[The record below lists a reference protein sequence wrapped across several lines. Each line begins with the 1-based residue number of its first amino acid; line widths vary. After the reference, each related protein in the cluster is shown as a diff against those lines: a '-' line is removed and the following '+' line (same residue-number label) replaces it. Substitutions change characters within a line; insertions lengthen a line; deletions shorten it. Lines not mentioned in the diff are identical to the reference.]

1 MSTRKEVLAALR
13 DCDTARII
21 FSLGEKKF
29 PTLLAGK
36 RERVEIMRLLCSR
49 GQLGR
54 TRYSLPSKFG
64 IAAPR
69 QVSVAEQPHP
79 DTLAIGQIQGVDR
92 CSSPSVGRSPS
103 SRTAEFGCS
112 VAGASSKL
120 LKRKQVLEVA
130 DGRVDL
136 TFGLD
141 QRGGLTIHF

>member
-1 MSTRKEVLAALR
+1 MGLEEFKGQKADIGSRTMSTRKEVLAALR

-36 RERVEIMRLLCSR
+36 RERLGIMRLLCSR

-79 DTLAIGQIQGVDR
+79 DTLAIGQIQD
-92 CSSPSVGRSPS
+92 
-103 SRTAEFGCS
+103 AEGHQYPY
-112 VAGASSKL
+112 
-120 LKRKQVLEVA
+120 R
-130 DGRVDL
+130 
-136 TFGLD
+136 
-141 QRGGLTIHF
+141 